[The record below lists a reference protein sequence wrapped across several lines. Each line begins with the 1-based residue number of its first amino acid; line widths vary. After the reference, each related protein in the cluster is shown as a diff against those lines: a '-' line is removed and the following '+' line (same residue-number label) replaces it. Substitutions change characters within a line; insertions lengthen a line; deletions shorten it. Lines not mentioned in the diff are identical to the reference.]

1 MAQQGTE
8 LSPEMIAAAVKR
20 VLASLN
26 EPTGKSSAAG
36 NSTNNAGKL
45 DAKKDYPLAIKRP
58 DLVKSATGLG
68 LEAITLDKV
77 VDGKL
82 TFDDIKIHP
91 DTLEYQAQI
100 AISAGRPHIAKNL
113 RRAAEL
119 TRIPDARVLE
129 IYGALRPY
137 RSTKQQ
143 LLDIANELETKYQAT
158 ICAGFVREAAAVYE
172 KRGRIKK

>member
-8 LSPEMIAAAVKR
+8 ISPEQIAQAVKR

-26 EPTGKSSAAG
+26 EPAGKSASTGSPTSAG
-36 NSTNNAGKL
+36 QL

-68 LEAITLDKV
+68 LKDITLEKV
-77 VDGKL
+77 VEGKL
-82 TFDDIKIHP
+82 SFDDIKIHP

-100 AISAGRPHIAKNL
+100 AISAGRPQIASNL

-119 TRIPDARVLE
+119 TKIPDARVLE
-129 IYGALRPY
+129 IYNALRPY

-143 LLDIANELETKYQAT
+143 LLDIASELESKYQAKL
-158 ICAGFVREAAAVYE
+158 CAAFVREAVVVYE
-172 KRGRIKK
+172 KRGRIKQ

>member
-1 MAQQGTE
+1 MAQGTE
-8 LSPEMIAAAVKR
+8 ISPELIAAAVKR

-26 EPTGKSSAAG
+26 DPAVTRAGTGNGSSAG
-36 NSTNNAGKL
+36 QL
-45 DAKKDYPLAIKRP
+45 DARKDYPLAINRP

-68 LEAITLDKV
+68 LADITLDKV
-77 VDGKL
+77 LEGKL
-82 TFDDIKIHP
+82 TFDDIKIAP
-91 DTLEYQAQI
+91 QTLEYQAQI
-100 AISAGRPHIAKNL
+100 AISAGRPQIANNL

-129 IYGALRPY
+129 IYNALRPY

-143 LLDIANELETKYQAT
+143 LLDIADELETKYQAR
-158 ICAGFVREAAAVYE
+158 ICAAFVREAVTIYE

>member
-1 MAQQGTE
+1 MAQLETE
-8 LSPEMIAAAVKR
+8 ISPELIAAAVKR

-26 EPTGKSSAAG
+26 EPGAKPAVTGNGSKAG
-36 NSTNNAGKL
+36 NL

-58 DLVKSATGLG
+58 DLVKSATGVG
-68 LEAITLDKV
+68 LDELTLDKV
-77 VDGKL
+77 LEGKL

-91 DTLEYQAQI
+91 QTLEYQAQI
-100 AISAGRPHIAKNL
+100 AISAGRPQIANNL

-129 IYGALRPY
+129 IYNALRPY

-143 LLDIANELETKYQAT
+143 LLDIAEELETKYQAR
-158 ICAGFVREAAAVYE
+158 ICAAFVREATAVYE

>member
-1 MAQQGTE
+1 
-8 LSPEMIAAAVKR
+8 MIAAAVKR

-26 EPTGKSSAAG
+26 ESAGKSGTVNPASTAG
-36 NSTNNAGKL
+36 GL
-45 DAKKDYPLAIKRP
+45 DAKKDYPLAIKRR
-58 DLVKSATGLG
+58 DLVKSATGLA
-68 LEAITLDKV
+68 LDAITLDKV
-77 VDGKL
+77 VEGKIG
-82 TFDDIKIHP
+82 FDDMKIHP

-129 IYGALRPY
+129 IYNALRPY
-137 RSTKQQ
+137 RSTRQQ
-143 LLDIANELETKYQAT
+143 LLDIADELETKYQAK
-158 ICAGFVREAAAVYE
+158 ICAGFVREALAVYE